1 MIIKTSQ
8 EWTTGHAHPLRVCK
22 IFFREGGGMPGRT
35 FVLNFESI
43 FILLL
48 CTHINKKKMGFWG
61 GVVGVFCAPDLF
73 VTVHR

>member
-1 MIIKTSQ
+1 
-8 EWTTGHAHPLRVCK
+8 
-22 IFFREGGGMPGRT
+22 MPGRT
-35 FVLNFESI
+35 FVLNLESI

-48 CTHINKKKMGFWG
+48 CTHINKKMGFLG

>member
-1 MIIKTSQ
+1 
-8 EWTTGHAHPLRVCK
+8 
-22 IFFREGGGMPGRT
+22 MPGRT
-35 FVLNFESI
+35 FVLNLESI

-48 CTHINKKKMGFWG
+48 CTHINKKNGVLGGG

>member
-1 MIIKTSQ
+1 
-8 EWTTGHAHPLRVCK
+8 
-22 IFFREGGGMPGRT
+22 MPGRT
-35 FVLNFESI
+35 FVLNLESI

-48 CTHINKKKMGFWG
+48 CTQINKKMGFWG